1 MKRLHTSSLDTI
13 SGILWSVIERFSVQG
28 IQFLLSFVIARQLLP
43 SDYGL
48 VAMLTIFMAIAQIFV
63 DSGFSNA
70 LIQKQNR
77 SNADFSTVFYFNI
90 GIGILM
96 YLVLVLSA
104 PFISS
109 FYNQPI
115 LIEIIGWMGLNLIII
130 SLSTVQRA
138 ILTIDLDFRRQA
150 FISLVAV
157 IISGFIAV
165 YMAMHGYGVW
175 TLVVQSLITNG
186 INTLL
191 LWITSKW
198 HPELIFSLNSF
209 KNLFSFGSK
218 ILLGGLLH
226 NIYTNIYTL
235 VIGKIFPIHEL
246 GLYNRASSLSQFPST
261 NITGILDRVLYPVLC
276 RLQDNNSIL
285 SEKFYIFIRIASYI
299 VFPLMIGL
307 AVLSEPFICLILTEK
322 WIGAVPYIQILC
334 FAYMWDPVMRMSWNL
349 LNVKHR
355 SDYSLKSEIIKKIT
369 AVTFLLCSIPF
380 GVKVMCCGLVIYAY
394 ADLFIILQFTKKIL
408 PDVTVRNHIKN
419 LRPLLVQSLL
429 MGLGIYL
436 FINIFTNLWF
446 QLIGGVIIGIAIY
459 LLLSMFMSKKEL
471 QYIINLVKRK

>member
-1 MKRLHTSSLDTI
+1 MQSTKQKTFT
-13 SGILWSVIERFSVQG
+13 GVLWSAIERFSVQG
-28 IQFLLSFVIARQLLP
+28 IQFILSFVIARQLLP

-90 GIGILM
+90 GVGILM
-96 YLVLVLSA
+96 YLGLILSA
-104 PFISS
+104 PHIAS
-109 FYNQPI
+109 FYDQPI
-115 LIEIIGWMGLNLIII
+115 LIEIIGWMGINLIIN
-130 SLSTVQRA
+130 SLSTVQRT
-138 ILTIDLDFRRQA
+138 ILTINLDFRRQA
-150 FISLVAV
+150 FISLIAV
-157 IISGFIAV
+157 IVSGSTAV
-165 YMAMHGYGVW
+165 YMAVNGFGVW
-175 TLVVQSLITNG
+175 ALVVQSLMSNG

-198 HPELIFSLNSF
+198 HPEWIFSLNSF

-235 VIGKIFPIHEL
+235 VIGKIFPIQEL

-261 NITGILDRVLYPVLC
+261 NITGILDRVVYPVLC
-276 RLQDNNSIL
+276 QLQDNNINL
-285 SEKFYIFIRIASYI
+285 TEKFYIFIRIASYI

-307 AVLSEPFICLILTEK
+307 AVLSEPFISIILTEK

-334 FAYMWDPVMRMSWNL
+334 LAYMWDPIMRMSWNL

-355 SDYSLKSEIIKKIT
+355 SDYSLNSEIIKKFA
-369 AVTFLLCSIPF
+369 AVTYLLCSIPF
-380 GVKVMCCGLVIYAY
+380 GVKAMCVGLVLYAFT
-394 ADLFIILQFTKKIL
+394 DLFIILQFTKKIL
-408 PDVTVRNHIKN
+408 PDVTVCNHIKN
-419 LRPLLVQSLL
+419 LTPLFIQSLL
-429 MGLGIYL
+429 MGLVIHL
-436 FINIFTNLWF
+436 FIHFFTNQWI
-446 QLIGGVIIGIAIY
+446 QLFGGVLIGIAIY
-459 LLLSMFMSKKEL
+459 ILLSMFMSKKEL